1 MVSLGRFVVAFEMGL
16 REPAIS
22 EDKEPLCQGLGSK
35 GERLERSH
43 HSLKD
48 FRSKGL
54 HSASKELKERNWVAL
69 TGSIAKL
76 DRLASTDSWLTDT
89 SQVC

>member
-1 MVSLGRFVVAFEMGL
+1 MAFKMGL
-16 REPAIS
+16 RERAIS

-48 FRSKGL
+48 YRSKAQ
-54 HSASKELKERNWVAL
+54 HSDSRNEA
-69 TGSIAKL
+69 
-76 DRLASTDSWLTDT
+76 
-89 SQVC
+89 